1 MNIFLEK
8 IKIISECIFQSKK
21 QTLVL
26 YRKEEITIEPIKT
39 TQKEYAD
46 MAEKASPPSPGWKNI
61 PLAFLFGGEIC
72 MLGQLLLSV
81 YERMGLSRDQASL
94 CVSVTLIGLSA
105 LLTGLGFFD
114 RIAKHAG
121 AGTLVP
127 ITGFA
132 NAVASPALEFQSE
145 GMILGLGAKLFV
157 IAGPVI
163 LYGVAAS
170 WLYGIVYLFMR

>member
-1 MNIFLEK
+1 
-8 IKIISECIFQSKK
+8 
-21 QTLVL
+21 
-26 YRKEEITIEPIKT
+26 
-39 TQKEYAD
+39 
-46 MAEKASPPSPGWKNI
+46 
-61 PLAFLFGGEIC
+61 

-145 GMILGLGAKLFV
+145 GFVLGVGAKMFT

-163 LYGVAAS
+163 VYGTTASVIYGV
-170 WLYGIVYLFMR
+170 VYLLTQTA

>member
-1 MNIFLEK
+1 M
-8 IKIISECIFQSKK
+8 SEGNGMQMF
-21 QTLVL
+21 
-26 YRKEEITIEPIKT
+26 KT

-72 MLGQLLLSV
+72 MLGQLLMII
-81 YERMGLSRDQASL
+81 YEKSGLEKDQASL

-105 LLTGLGFFD
+105 LLTGLGVFD
-114 RIAKHAG
+114 KIAKHAG

-132 NAVASPALEFQSE
+132 NAVVSPALEFKSE